1 VTSRH
6 LRAPNWTAKTALY
19 RQLTATR
26 TSFHSDAALSPQED
40 KDMNTPEW
48 LKPGIYG
55 AGIGAVFVCIVGF
68 SWGGWVTGGTANDRA
83 MAMSR
88 DDVVASMV
96 PVCLDI
102 AKSDPAQANKLA
114 TIRAASTYQRR
125 DALMKTG
132 WATMP
137 GTDAPNRDIA
147 QACLAALDV
156 DRSPEPATNAADEG

>member
-1 VTSRH
+1 
-6 LRAPNWTAKTALY
+6 
-19 RQLTATR
+19 
-26 TSFHSDAALSPQED
+26 
-40 KDMNTPEW
+40 MNTPEW

-55 AGIGAVFVCIVGF
+55 ALIGAVFVGVVGF
-68 SWGGWVTGGTANDRA
+68 TWGGWVTGGTANDRA

-96 PVCLDI
+96 PVCLDM
-102 AKSDPAQANKLA
+102 ARSDPSRADKLA
-114 TIRAASTYQRR
+114 TIQAASTYQRR
-125 DALMKTG
+125 DALMAAG

-156 DRSPEPATNAADEG
+156 DGSPEPAGTAVDEG

>member
-1 VTSRH
+1 
-6 LRAPNWTAKTALY
+6 
-19 RQLTATR
+19 
-26 TSFHSDAALSPQED
+26 
-40 KDMNTPEW
+40 MNTPEW

-55 AGIGAVFVCIVGF
+55 AVIGAVFVGVVGF
-68 SWGGWVTGGTANDRA
+68 TWGGWVTGGTANDRA

-96 PVCLDI
+96 PVCLDM
-102 AKSDPAQANKLA
+102 ARSDPSRADKME

-125 DALMKTG
+125 DALMTAG

-147 QACLAALDV
+147 QACLADLDV
-156 DRSPEPATNAADEG
+156 DGSPERPESAVDEG